1 LMRILRNMHLKPKLT
16 AVIMVTTGIALL
28 LASAAF
34 VISEII
40 SFRREMV
47 ENLSTLAEVIGTN
60 STAALTFK
68 DKKAAQE
75 TLSALKAEPNV
86 MRGYIF
92 TRGGEVFAKY
102 VAGDLHASDG
112 SREFEKTDDQRWALD
127 VQTPLLVR
135 AGHDFVNDCLDLTR
149 HIFLEGDRIGTV
161 YLRSD
166 LQELHSRLSW
176 YAAIVAIIMVVCSM
190 VAYLLSKGLQQVVSK
205 PILRLAEMMKQVSGE
220 KNYAIRMEKTANDE
234 IGILIGGFN
243 EMLEQI
249 QRRDAALEGHREK
262 LSEEVKLRTA
272 ELMKTIEVLRESE
285 QRFQDIAE
293 NIGDWIWEVDENG
306 VYTYCS
312 EKVEDIL
319 GYSPNEIIG
328 KTPFDLMKQ
337 DEVEKTREIF
347 SRIVQKEEAIK
358 NLENWNIAKNG
369 EEVCLVTNGFPVFD
383 EEGELK
389 GYRGADQDITDRK
402 RSEEVMRKAKADVEA
417 ANRKLVRAN
426 KDLERTIAELKEA
439 KEAAEAS
446 SLAKSQ
452 FLANM
457 SHEIRTPMNGVL
469 GMTDLLLNTE
479 LKDKQRRFV
488 ETVKT
493 SGESLL
499 SIINDILDFSKIEAG
514 KLKLELIDFDF
525 HQAVEDV
532 VDCFAEATHSKG
544 LELACLIEHDVP
556 TSLKGDPT
564 RLRQVLTNLIG
575 NAVKFTKDGEIVVR
589 VSKLE
594 EAKNRALLRFE
605 VRDTGIGISPEV
617 KTQIFEDFVQADGS
631 TTRKYGGTGL
641 GLNIAKQ
648 LVEMMGGQIGVDSTL
663 GEGSTF
669 WFTVSLEKQRAM
681 VQQAP
686 APRYDLRRVRVLVV
700 DDNDTNRSIL
710 REQLTGW
717 GMDYG
722 DAASGPQALEVLRAS
737 ASRGEAYE
745 VVILDMMMPGM
756 DGMTL
761 ARAIKVDP
769 GIADIRLVMLAS
781 VGLRGDAE
789 EARGAGISAYLS
801 KPVRQSELYNC
812 LAAVM
817 GRTDDTASSQLVTR
831 HSLAETTGRFHA
843 HVLLAEDTLVN
854 QEVAREMLK
863 GVGCQV
869 DVVANGVEAVEAVSA
884 TSYDL
889 IFMDCQM
896 PEMDGYEATRII
908 RKKEEKKLKAQSAK
922 EEAAF
927 PTGRSNPASTVQ
939 YEASSKRIPIIALTA
954 HAMEGDREQCLTA
967 GMDDYLTKPF
977 TPDKLHTTLQR
988 WLPKAVGTSLEE
1000 AVASDRVPGAT
1011 AASQEAGEA
1020 KQTAQCPIDLKALDN
1035 IRALQREGAPDMVS
1049 KVIDIYLKES
1059 PKFLQTLQEA
1069 LSAQDATALQK
1080 AAHSF
1085 KSSSANVGA
1094 VGLSQLCKDMEAMGR
1109 ENKTDNAE
1117 PLLSEI
1123 QAEYETVQAALT
1135 EQLGK
1140 EAL

>member
-1 LMRILRNMHLKPKLT
+1 MPILRDMHLKPKLT
-16 AVIMVTTGIALL
+16 AIIMVITGIALL

-34 VISEII
+34 VISEVI

-68 DKKAAQE
+68 DKTAAQE
-75 TLSALKAEPNV
+75 TLSALRAEPNV
-86 MRGYIF
+86 MSGYIF

-102 VAGDLHASDG
+102 VAENLHASDG
-112 SREFEKTDDQRWALD
+112 SRELEKTDDQRWAFD

-149 HIFLEGDRIGTV
+149 HIFLDGDRIGTV

-166 LQELHSRLSW
+166 LQELNSRLSW
-176 YAAIVAIIMVVCSM
+176 YAGIVAIIMVACSM
-190 VAYLLSKGLQQVVSK
+190 VAYLLSKGFQQVVSK

-220 KNYAIRMEKTANDE
+220 KNYAMRMEKTANDE
-234 IGILIGGFN
+234 IGLLIGGFN
-243 EMLEQI
+243 EMLGQI
-249 QRRDAALEGHREK
+249 QTRDDELRHYSEQLEEK
-262 LSEEVKLRTA
+262 VKVRTA
-272 ELMKTIEVLRESE
+272 DLSKT
-285 QRFQDIAE
+285 
-293 NIGDWIWEVDENG
+293 
-306 VYTYCS
+306 
-312 EKVEDIL
+312 
-319 GYSPNEIIG
+319 
-328 KTPFDLMKQ
+328 
-337 DEVEKTREIF
+337 
-347 SRIVQKEEAIK
+347 
-358 NLENWNIAKNG
+358 
-369 EEVCLVTNGFPVFD
+369 
-383 EEGELK
+383 
-389 GYRGADQDITDRK
+389 
-402 RSEEVMRKAKADVEA
+402 
-417 ANRKLVRAN
+417 N
-426 KDLERTIAELKEA
+426 KDLQRVVSELKEA

-446 SLAKSQ
+446 SRAKSQ

-514 KLKLELIDFDF
+514 KLKLELIDFDL

-532 VDCFAEATHSKG
+532 VDCLAEPAHSKG

-556 TSLKGDPT
+556 TSLRGDPT
-564 RLRQVLTNLIG
+564 RLRQVLTNLTG
-575 NAVKFTKDGEIVVR
+575 NAIKFTAEGEVVVR
-589 VSKLE
+589 VSTLE
-594 EAKNRALLRFE
+594 EAKDRVQLRFE
-605 VRDTGIGISPEV
+605 VKDTGIGISPEA
-617 KTQIFEDFVQADGS
+617 KTRIFEDFVQADGS

-648 LVEMMGGQIGVDSTL
+648 LTEIMGGQIGVDSTL
-663 GEGSTF
+663 GQGSTF
-669 WFTVSLEKQRAM
+669 WFTVSLEKQRAI

-686 APRYDLRRVRVLVV
+686 APRYDLRNVRVLVV

-717 GMDYG
+717 GTDYA
-722 DAASGPQALEVLRAS
+722 DAAGGPEALEMLRGA

-756 DGMTL
+756 DGIAL
-761 ARAIKVDP
+761 ARAIKVDAA
-769 GIADIRLVMLAS
+769 IADVRLIMLAS

-789 EARGAGISAYLS
+789 EARQAGISAYLS
-801 KPVRQSELYNC
+801 KPARQSELYNC

-817 GRTDDTASSQLVTR
+817 GKTADTSSSQLVTR
-831 HSLAETTGRFHA
+831 HSLAETKGQFHA

-869 DVVANGVEAVEAVSA
+869 DVVANGLEAVEAVSA

-896 PEMDGYEATRII
+896 PEMDGYEATGII
-908 RKKEEKKLKAQSAK
+908 RKKEEKKLKAQSSK
-922 EEAAF
+922 EEGAS
-927 PTGRSNPASTVQ
+927 PTGSSKPTSTIQCAASR
-939 YEASSKRIPIIALTA
+939 KRIPIIALTA

-967 GMDDYLTKPF
+967 GMDDFLTKPF
-977 TPDKLHTTLQR
+977 TPDKLHTTLKR
-988 WLPKAVGTSLEE
+988 WLPRAAGVSREE
-1000 AVASDRVPGAT
+1000 AVASDRVSGAT
-1011 AASQEAGEA
+1011 SASQEAGEA
-1020 KQTAQCPIDLKALDN
+1020 NQINRRPIDPKALDN
-1035 IRALQREGAPDMVS
+1035 IRALQREGAPDIVS
-1049 KVIDIYLKES
+1049 KVIHIYLKES
-1059 PKFLQTLQEA
+1059 PKFLQTLQDA
-1069 LSAQDATALQK
+1069 VSAQNATALQK

-1094 VGLSQLCKDMEAMGR
+1094 VGLSELCKDMEAMGR
-1109 ENKTDNAE
+1109 DNKTDNAA
-1117 PLLSEI
+1117 PLLSDI

-1135 EQLGK
+1135 EQLPKG
-1140 EAL
+1140 AQ